1 MLLLDVSRLIWRR
14 WSGRLP
20 TGIDRVCLAYVEQYG
35 DRALAV
41 VQQGSWRR
49 ILDAASSRALFARLR
64 QPGPDFRAAFTR
76 MVLRRAS
83 NWVLGRSMR
92 GATYLNVG
100 HTGLD
105 APHLSPWIKREGL
118 KAIYFIHDLIP
129 ITHPEY
135 CRAGEEE
142 RHRVRMDAVLA
153 SAAGVIGNSQDT
165 LASLALYA
173 DGKGAGTPAMVAAPL
188 GSDLRALPRR
198 DGAAPTGRPTF
209 VVVGTIEGRK
219 NHLLLLQI
227 WDRLARELGERTPR
241 LVIIGQRGWESEQA
255 ADLLDRARNLK
266 PHVSE
271 LGRCSDRDL
280 ADHLANARALLF
292 PSFVEGYGL
301 PLIEALH
308 QGTPVIAS
316 DLPVFREIGGDIP
329 DYLDPIDG
337 PAWRKTIMAYAASP
351 SPQREAQLA
360 RLGTYRAPT
369 WAEHF
374 AIVDP
379 FLGAI

>member
-20 TGIDRVCLAYVEQYG
+20 TGIDRVCLAYVEHFG
-35 DRALAV
+35 GNALAV
-41 VQQGSWRR
+41 VQQGGWRR
-49 ILDAASSRALFARLR
+49 ILDARTSQALFARLR

-83 NWVLGRSMR
+83 NWVIGRSMR
-92 GATYLNVG
+92 GALYLNVG

-105 APHLSPWIKREGL
+105 TPHLVPWIHREGL
-118 KAIYFIHDLIP
+118 KAVYFIHDLIP

-135 CRAGEEE
+135 CRPGEEE
-142 RHRVRMDAVLA
+142 RHRLRMGSVLD
-153 SAAGVIGNSQDT
+153 SGAGVIGNSQDT
-165 LASLALYA
+165 LRSLSHYAREASFQMPPAL
-173 DGKGAGTPAMVAAPL
+173 AAPL
-188 GSDLRALPRR
+188 GSDLRALARR
-198 DGAAPTGRPTF
+198 DESPSQRPSF

-227 WDRLARELGERTPR
+227 WERLARELGERTPR
-241 LVIIGQRGWESEQA
+241 LIIVGQRGWESEQA
-255 ADLLDRARNLK
+255 VDLLDRARNLK
-266 PHVSE
+266 PHVLE
-271 LGRCSDRDL
+271 LGRCTDREL
-280 ADHLANARALLF
+280 ADHLASARALLF

-316 DLPVFREIGGDIP
+316 DLPLFREIGGDIP

-337 PAWRKTIMAYAASP
+337 PAWLRTIMDYAASP
-351 SPQREAQLA
+351 SPRRDAQIA
-360 RLGTYRAPT
+360 RLGSYRAPS
-369 WAEHF
+369 WSEHF
-374 AIVDP
+374 RIVEP
-379 FLGAI
+379 FLESI

>member
-20 TGIDRVCLAYVEQYG
+20 TGIDRVCLAYVEQFG
-35 DRALAV
+35 ANALAV
-41 VQQGSWRR
+41 VQQGNMRR
-49 ILDAASSRALFARLR
+49 ILDERSSQALFERLR
-64 QPGPDFRAAFTR
+64 QPGQDFRSAFARLVVRTAPGWL
-76 MVLRRAS
+76 V
-83 NWVLGRSMR
+83 GRSMR
-92 GATYLNVG
+92 GARYLNVG

-105 APHLSPWIKREGL
+105 TPHLAPWIAREGL
-118 KAIYFIHDLIP
+118 KAVYFIHDLIP

-135 CRAGEEE
+135 CRPGEEA
-142 RHRVRMDAVLA
+142 RHRLRMRTVLD
-153 SAAGVIGNSQDT
+153 SAAGVVANSEDT
-165 LASLALYA
+165 LRSLSAYA
-173 DGKGAGTPAMVAAPL
+173 GEVGATVPPMVAAPL

-198 DGAAPTGRPTF
+198 NDAVAARPTF
-209 VVVGTIEGRK
+209 VVVGTVEGRK

-227 WDRLARELGERTPR
+227 WDRLARALGDETPR

-255 ADLLDRARNLK
+255 ADLLDRARSLK
-266 PHVSE
+266 PYVTE
-271 LGRCSDRDL
+271 LGRCSDREL
-280 ADHLANARALLF
+280 ADHLAGARALLF

-329 DYLDPIDG
+329 DYLDPLDG
-337 PAWRKTIMAYAASP
+337 PAWRQTIMAYAASP
-351 SPQREAQLA
+351 SPERDAQLV
-360 RLGTYRAPT
+360 RLSNYRVPT

-374 AIVDP
+374 RIVEP
-379 FLGAI
+379 FLDTL